1 LGPAISRQQSVFS
14 QHRTYESLAQRVTE
28 VKSGAPG
35 LTSFIQKLTAD
46 R

>member
-1 LGPAISRQQSVFS
+1 MLLARDLKILAS
-14 QHRTYESLAQRVTE
+14 QAYEPLAQRVSE
-28 VKSGAPG
+28 VKRM